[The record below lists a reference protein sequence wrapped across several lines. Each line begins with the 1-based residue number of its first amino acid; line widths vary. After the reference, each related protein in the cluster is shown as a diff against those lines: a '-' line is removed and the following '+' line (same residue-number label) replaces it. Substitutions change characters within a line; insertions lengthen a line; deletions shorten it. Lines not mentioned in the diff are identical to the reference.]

1 MTAKEFNKNIRDLFN
16 LVNGAFAAAA
26 NYLKPENYNV
36 YYTNIAIDE
45 DGDEEEARYS
55 INISFSFYFND
66 RNIKKANVT
75 IDDRNLNPQFI
86 AGLIIGTVYAEDF
99 YQGDAE

>member
-1 MTAKEFNKNIRDLFN
+1 MTAKEFNKNVRDLFD

-26 NYLKPENYNV
+26 NYLKAENYNV

-45 DGDEEEARYS
+45 DGDEEGTRYS

-86 AGLIIGTVYAEDF
+86 AGLIVGTVYAEDF

>member
-1 MTAKEFNKNIRDLFN
+1 MTAKEFNKNVRDLFD

-26 NYLKPENYNV
+26 NYLKAENYNV

-45 DGDEEEARYS
+45 DGDEEETRYS

>member
-1 MTAKEFNKNIRDLFN
+1 MTAKEFNKNVRDLFD

-45 DGDEEEARYS
+45 DGDEEETRYS

-86 AGLIIGTVYAEDF
+86 AGLIIGTIYAEDF

>member
-1 MTAKEFNKNIRDLFN
+1 MTAKEFNKSVRDLFD

-26 NYLKPENYNV
+26 NYLKAENYNV

-45 DGDEEEARYS
+45 DGDEEEVRYS
-55 INISFSFYFND
+55 VNISFSFYFND
-66 RNIKKANVT
+66 RNIKKAHVT